1 MLVEHGSAAIVLR
14 MNGRAIAAASVGA
27 LCGYLSGYVIGHT
40 RTNFAVVSSGG
51 RASGFGTGPALSAV
65 AAALVA
71 VLVVV
76 VLGRLRARYLVA
88 VAVGIAGLAMVVAVA
103 ATQTAG
109 ASSGQAILGGVGAGL
124 LIAAAVIR
132 PEGQRWFVVGA
143 MIAVLYGFRIDQSVE
158 IPRRYGDYLSTR
170 TVPDLPDSWPL
181 LVAAV
186 LALLAA
192 GFVIGQERV
201 EAVPSRRALAVGV
214 GVPLGAGA
222 MVLAVG
228 ELPGNPSVTVAV
240 VAVVGLAAFGWWLPR
255 PDGVYVLAMLAVA
268 AVIAVDPSVGYGP
281 DRVGV
286 TVQIGL
292 MALGAFIGSV
302 YRAPVAGILLCAMV
316 AVSGLAPALLDS
328 NTVTEFAFR
337 FAAPTAIGFVVG
349 ASLPAAS
356 ATVIGLSVVPVLAHS
371 FERRVLVADYG
382 DPEFGWLALEA
393 DAYTVAPG
401 PESAFLAAT
410 VAALGCAALVR
421 WRRQPVADPRV
432 VGEGR
437 RR

>member
-1 MLVEHGSAAIVLR
+1 
-14 MNGRAIAAASVGA
+14 MNGRAIVAASVGA

-51 RASGFGTGPALSAV
+51 RASWFGSGPVWSAV

-71 VLVVV
+71 VVVVV
-76 VLGRLRARYLVA
+76 VLGRLRAQYLVA
-88 VAVGIAGLAMVVAVA
+88 VGVGVAGLAMVVAVA
-103 ATQTAG
+103 AMHTSGT
-109 ASSGQAILGGVGAGL
+109 SSEQSILGGVGAGL
-124 LIAAAVIR
+124 LIATAVIR

-143 MIAVLYGFRIDQSVE
+143 LIAVLYGFRIDHSVE

-201 EAVPSRRALAVGV
+201 EPVPSRRALALGV

-222 MVLAVG
+222 LVLAVG

-240 VAVVGLAAFGWWLPR
+240 VAVVGLAGLGWWLPR

-268 AVIAVDPSVGYGP
+268 AVIAVDPSIGAGP

-286 TVQIGL
+286 WVQIGL
-292 MALGAFIGSV
+292 MVLGASV
-302 YRAPVAGILLCAMV
+302 GAMYRAPVVGVVVCAMV
-316 AVSGLAPALLDS
+316 TVSGLAPVLLDS
-328 NTVTEFAFR
+328 NTIAEFAFR

-349 ASLPAAS
+349 ASLPATS
-356 ATVIGLSVVPVLAHS
+356 VTVIGLSVVPVLAHS
-371 FERRVLVADYG
+371 FERRVLTADYG
-382 DPEFGWLALEA
+382 EPEFGWLAEEA
-393 DAYTVAPG
+393 DSYTVAIG
-401 PESAFLAAT
+401 QESTFLAAT
-410 VAALGCAALVR
+410 VTALGCAAMVR
-421 WRRQPVADPRV
+421 WRRRPVADPV
-432 VGEGR
+432 VDGEGR
-437 RR
+437 

>member
-1 MLVEHGSAAIVLR
+1 

-40 RTNFAVVSSGG
+40 RTNFAVVGSGG
-51 RASGFGTGPALSAV
+51 RASWFGSGPALSAV

-71 VLVVV
+71 VVVVV
-76 VLGRLRARYLVA
+76 VLSRLRARYLVV

-103 ATQTAG
+103 ATQAAG
-109 ASSGQAILGGVGAGL
+109 TSSVQSILGGVGAGL
-124 LIAAAVIR
+124 LIATAVIR
-132 PEGQRWFVVGA
+132 PEAQRWFVIGA

-201 EAVPSRRALAVGV
+201 EPVPSRRALAVGA

-222 MVLAVG
+222 LVLAVG
-228 ELPGNPSVTVAV
+228 ELPGNPSVTVAI
-240 VAVVGLAAFGWWLPR
+240 VAVVGLAALGWWLPR

-268 AVIAVDPSVGYGP
+268 AVIAVDPSVGDGP

-286 TVQIGL
+286 SVQIGL
-292 MALGAFIGSV
+292 MVLGAFVGAM
-302 YRAPVAGILLCAMV
+302 YRAPMVGIVLCAMV
-316 AVSGLAPALLDS
+316 TVSGLAPALLDS
-328 NTVTEFAFR
+328 DTVTEFAFR

-371 FERRVLVADYG
+371 FERRILMADHG
-382 DPEFGWLALEA
+382 DPEFGWLAMEA
-393 DAYTVAPG
+393 DTYTVAPG

-410 VAALGCAALVR
+410 VTVLGCAAMVR
-421 WRRQPVADPRV
+421 WRRQPVADPHVDAEARWRQRS
-432 VGEGR
+432 G
-437 RR
+437 